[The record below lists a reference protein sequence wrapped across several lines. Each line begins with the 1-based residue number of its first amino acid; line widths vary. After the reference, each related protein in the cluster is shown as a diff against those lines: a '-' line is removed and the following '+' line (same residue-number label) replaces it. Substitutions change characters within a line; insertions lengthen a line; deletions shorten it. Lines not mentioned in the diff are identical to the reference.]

1 MSELQG
7 LSDEMGVSEE
17 EMIAMAVRSGLR
29 QLRRERIL
37 AAYMQGDL
45 SREDAVEQVGID
57 WVEMADRQQQAVEED
72 LAWALE

>member
-1 MSELQG
+1 MSELQE
-7 LSDEMGVSEE
+7 LSDEMCVSEE
-17 EMIAMAVRSGLR
+17 EVIAKAVRSGLR

-37 AAYMQGDL
+37 AAYVQGDL

-57 WVEMADRQQQAVEED
+57 WVEMAGRQQQAVEED